1 MKQAMGSA
9 MTIRGGGLL
18 ALSAALA
25 FLMLVGM
32 AGPAGAVCA
41 SAAEDGLWT
50 NNDPQASGI
59 ARVEIVMNC
68 QNMVVNG
75 EPWPPG
81 YAWQVRVFE
90 RCGTGLCYWG
100 EVGAMNREKT
110 RHILAV
116 FDRDGVQ
123 RRVYLRMAPMS
134 LSYLYAYVYED
145 FNDPERAN
153 TGRHYWFQNPAMHP
167 CSVPMT
173 RHDWKTF
180 LWEWLDCEPKVEGR

>member
-1 MKQAMGSA
+1 

-18 ALSAALA
+18 ALAAALA
-25 FLMLVGM
+25 FVLFAGM

-41 SAAEDGLWT
+41 EATEDGLWK

-59 ARVEIVMNC
+59 ARIEIDMNC
-68 QNMVVNG
+68 QDMIVDG

-100 EVGAMNREKT
+100 EVGAISRKGT
-110 RHILAV
+110 RHITAV
-116 FDRDGVQ
+116 YDRDGVQ
-123 RRVYLRMAPMS
+123 WRVYLRMAPMS
-134 LSYLYAYVYED
+134 LTYLYAYVYQD

-153 TGRHYWFQNPAMHP
+153 AGRHYWFRNPDPRP
-167 CSVPMT
+167 CAVPMT
-173 RHDWKTF
+173 RQDWRIF
-180 LWEWLDCEPKVEGR
+180 LKEWFDCDPEKQGE